1 MPVDPT
7 AVRPTVINFAQ
18 RVILGGI
25 RGYQLLFAPMY
36 SGACRFTPSC
46 SAYAFEAIEQHGV
59 VRGGA
64 LAVRRLMRCRPLGG
78 HGHDP
83 VPAHDPS
90 ELRRG
95 RPVDPSQELRS
106 GPAGLSDSKTY

>member
-1 MPVDPT
+1 MPIDEPVDTP
-7 AVRPTVINFAQ
+7 AAINVAQ
-18 RVILGGI
+18 RILLGGI

-36 SGACRFTPSC
+36 AGACRFTPSC
-46 SAYAFEAIEQHGV
+46 SAYAFEAIERHGA

-64 LAVRRLMRCRPLGG
+64 LAVRRLMRCRPFGG

-83 VPAHDPS
+83 VPAVAPS

-95 RPVDPSQELRS
+95 T
-106 GPAGLSDSKTY
+106 PAGLSDSKIY

>member
-1 MPVDPT
+1 MPVDAT
-7 AVRPTVINFAQ
+7 ADGPAVINFAQ
-18 RVILGGI
+18 RVMLGGI

-46 SAYAFEAIEQHGV
+46 SAYAFEAIERYGA

-64 LAVRRLMRCRPLGG
+64 LAVRRLMRCRPFGG

-83 VPAHDPS
+83 VPAYAPS

-95 RPVDPSQELRS
+95 RPADPSQELRS
-106 GPAGLSDSKTY
+106 GPSGLSDSKTY

>member
-1 MPVDPT
+1 MPIDPMADT
-7 AVRPTVINFAQ
+7 PVAINLAQ
-18 RVILGGI
+18 RLALGGI

-64 LAVRRLMRCRPLGG
+64 LAVRRLMRCRPFGG

-83 VPAHDPS
+83 VPACASSERRRDRPS
-90 ELRRG
+90 
-95 RPVDPSQELRS
+95 
-106 GPAGLSDSKTY
+106 GLSDSKIY

>member
-1 MPVDPT
+1 MPIDEAVDPPAAT
-7 AVRPTVINFAQ
+7 NLAQ
-18 RVILGGI
+18 RVLLGGI

-46 SAYAFEAIEQHGV
+46 SAFAFEAIERHGV
-59 VRGGA
+59 ARGGA
-64 LAVRRLMRCRPLGG
+64 LALRRLMRCRPFGG

-83 VPAHDPS
+83 VPVFAPS

-95 RPVDPSQELRS
+95 TPD
-106 GPAGLSDSKTY
+106 GLNDSKIY